1 MLLTSMYQPP
11 FNQYAPTG
19 EPLFDQEEAQ
29 KHFEE
34 FYEDVF
40 TELSQFGEVEELNV
54 CANLGDH
61 LMGNVYVKFRE
72 EDSAR
77 KALETCKGRY
87 YGGRPLICE
96 LSPVTDFR
104 EARCRQYDMGE
115 CARGGFCNFMHLRVV
130 PRDLNRKLTDWQRKV
145 HRRGHRSRSKS
156 RSRSRSRDRRRS
168 SRRSRSRSRDRRR
181 ERRERSRSR
190 SRERGAENKERGT
203 ESKERGTESK
213 ERGTESKERGT
224 ENRERSSR
232 KRERSRSRERD
243 APEAKRHESEQ
254 RYAEQQNAG
263 TAPPTEPQ
271 APDAVHNN

>member
-1 MLLTSMYQPP
+1 MYQPP

-40 TELSQFGEVEELNV
+40 TELAQFGELEELNV

-72 EDSAR
+72 EDAAR

-96 LSPVTDFR
+96 MSPVTDFR

-130 PRDLNRKLTDWQRKV
+130 PRDLNRKVTDWQRKL
-145 HRRGHRSRSKS
+145 HRKSGSRRSRSKS
-156 RSRSRSRDRRRS
+156 RSRSRDRNRT
-168 SRRSRSRSRDRRR
+168 RRSRSRSRDRRR

-190 SRERGAENKERGT
+190 ERD
-203 ESKERGTESK
+203 SK
-213 ERGTESKERGT
+213 
-224 ENRERSSR
+224 ERSSR

-243 APEAKRHESEQ
+243 QPAAKRHESEQ
-254 RYAEQQNAG
+254 RRAEQSASHAVPAEQSA
-263 TAPPTEPQ
+263 TSDKPVPSDV
-271 APDAVHNN
+271 PDAVQSL

>member
-1 MLLTSMYQPP
+1 MYQPP

-40 TELSQFGEVEELNV
+40 TELAQFGELEELNV

-115 CARGGFCNFMHLRVV
+115 CARGGFCNFMHLRPV
-130 PRDLNRKLTDWQRKV
+130 PRELNRKVNDWQRKV
-145 HRRGHRSRSKS
+145 HRRRS
-156 RSRSRSRDRRRS
+156 RSRSRSRDRGGDRRRS
-168 SRRSRSRSRDRRR
+168 SRRSRSRSRSRDRGGDRGGDRR
-181 ERRERSRSR
+181 RRERSRSR
-190 SRERGAENKERGT
+190 SRDRGGENK
-203 ESKERGTESK
+203 
-213 ERGTESKERGT
+213 
-224 ENRERSSR
+224 ERSSR

-243 APEAKRHESEQ
+243 VPEAKRHESEQ
-254 RYAEQQNAG
+254 RHAELQNAG
-263 TAPPTEPQ
+263 NVPPPSEHTDAPQ
-271 APDAVHNN
+271 NN